1 MTMRINYLNLLL
13 LFLLGSTP
21 FSLYASGDSLKV
33 RGVTLY
39 TPYTKIS
46 VPPGE
51 SIDYSVD
58 VINKT
63 RSVKNAA
70 IAVRGLPKGWGYEI
84 KSGGWTVN
92 QLSVLPN
99 DQKNFSLKVDVPL
112 QVNKG
117 TYRFYVSADGMYTL
131 PLTVVVSQ
139 KGTYQTEF
147 TTDQINM
154 EGSAEATFTFNATLK
169 NRTAEKQLY
178 ALTANA
184 PRGWNVAFKPNY
196 KQATSVEVEPNASTN
211 VTIDINPPANIKVG
225 TYRIPVRAANGTTS
239 ADLGLEVVI
248 KGSYKME
255 LTTPNGLLS
264 TDVTAGDT
272 RKIELVVNNS
282 GTIDLTD
289 IQLSAAKPADWDVT
303 FQPQKITSLKAG
315 EKAQVLAVVKASK
328 KAIPG
333 DYVVKM
339 ETRTPEVNSAAEFRI
354 AVKTP
359 IIWGWLGILI
369 IIGACGGVYYLFR
382 KYGRR

>member
-117 TYRFYVSADGMYTL
+117 TYRF
-131 PLTVVVSQ
+131 
-139 KGTYQTEF
+139 
-147 TTDQINM
+147 
-154 EGSAEATFTFNATLK
+154 
-169 NRTAEKQLY
+169 
-178 ALTANA
+178 
-184 PRGWNVAFKPNY
+184 
-196 KQATSVEVEPNASTN
+196 
-211 VTIDINPPANIKVG
+211 
-225 TYRIPVRAANGTTS
+225 
-239 ADLGLEVVI
+239 
-248 KGSYKME
+248 
-255 LTTPNGLLS
+255 
-264 TDVTAGDT
+264 
-272 RKIELVVNNS
+272 
-282 GTIDLTD
+282 
-289 IQLSAAKPADWDVT
+289 
-303 FQPQKITSLKAG
+303 
-315 EKAQVLAVVKASK
+315 
-328 KAIPG
+328 
-333 DYVVKM
+333 
-339 ETRTPEVNSAAEFRI
+339 
-354 AVKTP
+354 
-359 IIWGWLGILI
+359 
-369 IIGACGGVYYLFR
+369 
-382 KYGRR
+382 